1 MRQFQTLPGCRK
13 NHRVIAHD
21 VAAAQRVHADFRRS
35 ALAGDALS
43 AVSNH
48 FAELLLAN
56 IGEDFREG
64 GSGSARRILLHPVM
78 HLDDFQI
85 EVWSE
90 YLRRLAGEPEQR
102 VDAGGIIRRPNHWNP
117 RFEI

>member
-1 MRQFQTLPGCRK
+1 
-13 NHRVIAHD
+13 
-21 VAAAQRVHADFRRS
+21 VAAAQRVHGDFRRS
-35 ALAGDALS
+35 GLAGDGLS
-43 AVSNH
+43 AVSNPC
-48 FAELLLAN
+48 AALLLASVG
-56 IGEDFREG
+56 GEFREG
-64 GSGSARRILLHPVM
+64 GSGSARRMLLHPVM